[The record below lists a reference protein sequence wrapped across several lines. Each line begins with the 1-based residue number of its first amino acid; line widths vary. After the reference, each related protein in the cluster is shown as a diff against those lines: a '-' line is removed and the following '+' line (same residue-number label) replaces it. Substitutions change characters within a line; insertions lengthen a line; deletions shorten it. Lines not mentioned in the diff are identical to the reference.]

1 MTELEKID
9 YMISSL
15 QVARDE
21 ILYAEKYM
29 KASKTDDDSYSCEN
43 YNGYYRYP
51 NGTIIRESLR
61 QVGRMANMV
70 ARDVTLTP
78 YCTDIFRNK

>member
-9 YMISSL
+9 YMIVSL

-21 ILYAEKYM
+21 DIYAE
-29 KASKTDDDSYSCEN
+29 N
-43 YNGYYRYP
+43 YKKMNDKDKNFYDYGHYGCCHREP

-61 QVGRMANMV
+61 QVGRMANMI
-70 ARDVTLTP
+70 ARYVILTP
-78 YCTDIFRNK
+78 YCREVFRIK